1 MKNPADFQPKNRS
14 LNGEKRA
21 DAALAWLS
29 RSIQVCS
36 GAGSA
41 HSFSPVFGWRGA
53 YPETTGYLI
62 ETLLRYA
69 DLKNRP
75 DLRDTAIGCAD
86 WLCRVQLPTGAFAS
100 GVVGGRRPS
109 IFNTGQILFG
119 LAACGIAKT
128 GDAPTQKICLEKSVR
143 WLLDSLEPD
152 GSWQQAAFVPG
163 YVPSYYT
170 RAIWGVL
177 RADDVL
183 QHPDIQPAMCRALH
197 FYAQRFTP
205 QNTVRD
211 WGFRPGEAAFT
222 HTIAYTL
229 EGFVECAVRLGE
241 RDVLAKTAACM
252 DVLLAVRHRDGRT
265 AGRYDERWRGDYS
278 FICLTGN
285 AQLSIVCRRLFRLT
299 GEPKYARAADEFLA
313 EIIDFQKVSPN
324 PNLHGALPGSA
335 PFSGKYMRW
344 RYPNW
349 AAKFFLDA
357 LFEMLD

>member
-14 LNGEKRA
+14 LNCGKRA
-21 DAALAWLS
+21 DAALAWLL
-29 RSIQVCS
+29 RSIQACG

-41 HSFSPVFGWRGA
+41 HSFSPIFGWRAA

-100 GVVGGRRPS
+100 GVVGGLRPS
-109 IFNTGQILFG
+109 IFNTAQILFG
-119 LAACGIAKT
+119 LAET
-128 GDAPTQKICLEKSVR
+128 SDAPARKICLEKSVR
-143 WLLDSLEPD
+143 WLLDSLETD

-163 YVPSYYT
+163 FVPSYYT
-170 RAIWGVL
+170 RAVWGVL
-177 RADDVL
+177 RANDVL
-183 QHPDIQPAMCRALH
+183 QRPDIQPAMRRALN

-205 QNTVRD
+205 QNAVRD

-229 EGFVECAVRLGE
+229 EGFVECAARLGE
-241 RDVLAKTAACM
+241 RDVLAKTAASM
-252 DVLLAVRHRDGRT
+252 DALLAVRHRDGRT
-265 AGRYDERWRGDYS
+265 AGRYDECWRGDYS

-313 EIIDFQKVSPN
+313 EIIDVQKVSPS

>member
-14 LNGEKRA
+14 LNCGKRA
-21 DAALAWLS
+21 DAALEWLL
-29 RSIQVCS
+29 RSIQACG

-41 HSFSPVFGWRGA
+41 HSFSPIFGWRAA

-69 DLKNRP
+69 DLNNRP
-75 DLRDTAIGCAD
+75 DLHEAAIGCAD

-109 IFNTGQILFG
+109 IFNTAQILFG
-119 LAACGIAKT
+119 LAET
-128 GDAPTQKICLEKSVR
+128 SDAPARKICLEKSVR
-143 WLLDSLEPD
+143 WLLDSLETD

-163 YVPSYYT
+163 FVPCYYT
-170 RAIWGVL
+170 RAVWGVL
-177 RADDVL
+177 RANDVL
-183 QHPDIQPAMCRALH
+183 QRPDIQPAMRRALH

-229 EGFVECAVRLGE
+229 EGFVECAVRLGGRE
-241 RDVLAKTAACM
+241 VLAKTAASM
-252 DVLLAVRHRDGRT
+252 DALLAVRRREGRT

-278 FICLTGN
+278 FVCLTGN
-285 AQLSIVCRRLFRLT
+285 AQLSVICRRLFQLT
-299 GEPKYARAADEFLA
+299 GEPKYARAAAEFLT
-313 EIIDFQKVSPN
+313 EIIGFQKVSPS
-324 PNLHGALPGSA
+324 PNLHGAVPGSA

-357 LFEMLD
+357 LFEMPDF